1 MLLSIVMMIKNEE
14 KYLDTTLKSLD
25 PLMNNIKS
33 ELIIL
38 DTGSTDRSI
47 EIAKKYT
54 DKVYFENGMITLLK

>member
-14 KYLDTTLKSLD
+14 KYLDNTLKSLN

-47 EIAKKYT
+47 ENCSKNIQKK
-54 DKVYFENGMITLLK
+54 VLF